1 VDEQTNV
8 RLKEDAGSLMMFE
21 FAGAPIRQKSR
32 LENPLSKSTV
42 GRLQGAFSTTMGLGS
57 KDLRNSGKTI
67 RPLSSESSGSGS
79 DKPKK
84 SIFGSAK
91 KAISFMNSAK
101 KKTPG
106 RITPF

>member
-1 VDEQTNV
+1 
-8 RLKEDAGSLMMFE
+8 MMFE

-57 KDLRNSGKTI
+57 KDLRNSGNFEGKTI